1 MIRDVRSRAL
11 HFQAY
16 LCLHNHHSNLHNAL
30 WQMSRML
37 SRHESVDDE
46 FELRGVEETEN
57 LVSKDIN
64 NRGGGNVSRV
74 RLILNF
80 FTSPDHIVIIVS
92 LLLFAALSKYFYVP
106 TSLYLYLVLVCFTMP
121 SLFAIS
127 CWKICRRAHNFKARM
142 ALAQRD

>member
-64 NRGGGNVSRV
+64 NRGGGNVSRGSVNFELFYFSRSYCHYRVPFTV
-74 RLILNF
+74 R
-80 FTSPDHIVIIVS
+80 SAQQV
-92 LLLFAALSKYFYVP
+92 LLCAHLTLPLSCI
-106 TSLYLYLVLVCFTMP
+106 SMLYYAKLVC
-121 SLFAIS
+121 
-127 CWKICRRAHNFKARM
+127 NFLLENLQARS
-142 ALAQRD
+142 